1 MSNIYVQEPPCSGKV
16 SISPKSQYHHSHALI
31 PLKVTFETTVGE
43 IDIELWS
50 AECPKACRN
59 FIQLC
64 MEGYY
69 NGTKFFRFH
78 LLILGS

>member
-1 MSNIYVQEPPCSGKV
+1 M
-16 SISPKSQYHHSHALI
+16 
-31 PLKVTFETTVGE
+31 GE

-69 NGTKFFRFH
+69 NGTKFFRFPLWTIKYP
-78 LLILGS
+78 LLFLRVVPDFIVQGGDPTNTGTGGGNPPYGRFCVS